1 MGIEGRLSI
10 GLGTA
15 CGCVDQVSID
25 SSRPLSGARLLHGKG
40 VPEAL
45 KILPVLFSI
54 CGVAQACAGVRACEQ
69 ALGVKAA
76 AHIEGLREALVAME
90 TMREHLWRILF
101 DWPAFLGQ
109 MPAKNGMKG
118 MLALQCDHRLAL
130 TVGQDPFQLCAACH
144 FPVSHPSRD
153 FVKEAGLILAQ
164 TVFDMPPAHW
174 LDIDSL
180 EALEKWTASVETVAA
195 RLLRHIMQRQWSEA
209 GRCEVAALPVM
220 QAGHVQQMLEHNEF
234 IRRPQWFGDC
244 RETTCFTRVDSPLL
258 QQLRAQYGNGLL
270 VRLVAR
276 LTELAQL
283 SANLIPTTM
292 TAAEKE
298 SPVNVQNPGLGQVA
312 AARGQLLHR
321 VRLENARIVHYQILA
336 PTEWNFH
343 PQGVLA
349 RSLAALQGDVVQ
361 MQQQAELLINAIDP
375 CVGYDL
381 SID

>member
-10 GLGTA
+10 GLSTA
-15 CGCVDQVSID
+15 CGCVNQVSID
-25 SSRPLSGARLLHGKG
+25 SSRPLYAARVLHGKR

-45 KILPVLFSI
+45 KMLPMLFSI

-76 AHIEGLREALVAME
+76 AHMEALREALVAME
-90 TMREHLWRILF
+90 TMREHLWRILL
-101 DWPAFLGQ
+101 DWPGFLGQ
-109 MPAKNGMKG
+109 MPVKKGMTG

-130 TVGQDPFQLCAACH
+130 TAGRDPFQLCVAGH
-144 FPVSHPSRD
+144 FPAPRLSRD
-153 FVKEAGLILAQ
+153 FVKEAGLILEQLVFGMSPAQ
-164 TVFDMPPAHW
+164 W
-174 LDIDSL
+174 LNIESSN
-180 EALEKWTASVETVAA
+180 ALEKWATSVETMAA
-195 RLLRHIMQRQWSEA
+195 RLFRYVMRMQWSEV
-209 GRCEVAALPVM
+209 GRCEVAGLPVM
-220 QAGHVQQMLEHNEF
+220 DAGHVQQMLEHDEF
-234 IRRPQWFGDC
+234 IRRPRWFGDC
-244 RETTCFTRVDSPLL
+244 RETTSLTRVDSPLL
-258 QQLRAQYGNGLL
+258 QHLRSRYGNGLL

-283 SANLIPTTM
+283 SGNLIPTM
-292 TAAEKE
+292 MAVAEEE
-298 SPVNVQNPGLGQVA
+298 SPVRMHNPGLGQVA

-321 VRLENARIVHYQILA
+321 VQVENERIVRYQILA

-349 RSLAALQGDVVQ
+349 MSLAALQGDVVK

-375 CVGYDL
+375 CVGYEL